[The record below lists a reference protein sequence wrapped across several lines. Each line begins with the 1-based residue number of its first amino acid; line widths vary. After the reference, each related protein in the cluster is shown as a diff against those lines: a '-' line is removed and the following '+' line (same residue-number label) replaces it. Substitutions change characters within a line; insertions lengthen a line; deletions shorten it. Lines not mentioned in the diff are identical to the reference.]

1 MRQHSRAR
9 IAFPVAIAAIALM
22 SVPLAGQ
29 FGEGFELTVTQD
41 RLINAQDEPQNWL
54 LMNGDYGSQ
63 RFSKLTQINRD
74 NVDNLRMVWALALG
88 GMIGTGANGPEN
100 EVNPLIDNGF
110 MYATDGWGTVYKID
124 ARNPNYGEF
133 VWITDPGVDQE
144 VNRPRT
150 RGIALWEDKVLQNL
164 QDGRVLALDRDDGEI
179 LWDVEVAG
187 TNEFGSRERFL
198 TAPIVADGKV
208 LVQNG
213 AGDGG
218 TRGWVAAL
226 DVDTG
231 EELWRWY
238 TVPAPGEPGSE
249 TWKDDNH
256 AWKTGGGGVWQTGSY
271 DPVNNLYIFGTGNPY
286 PIYDAEYRPGDNL
299 YTNSAVALDVATGER
314 RWHFQ
319 YTPNDSWD
327 YDEVGVHMLYDTVIN
342 GEERQ
347 VVAHFGR
354 NGFFYSLDRETGEF
368 IKGDQYVNELT
379 WTAGLNQETGK
390 PQEYDPNLDIQI
402 YNEEA
407 RALRSDRDLMKRACP
422 TWHGGVAHQ
431 PTAFNPDKGIAYGA
445 GTEGCFSQTGAQVF
459 PLGPDGG
466 IDREASQQR
475 DYTSDLYYGSITAV
489 DSDTQEVIAKAV
501 TEIENPLRGHRHRRR
516 PDLHRASGRLDR
528 RLRRRDAAGAVA
540 LQRRHAAQ
548 GRAGDLRD
556 WSDAVPCGAGERAP
570 PAPGQVRQPGELQL
584 PVYLR
589 PRPVDRVRRP
599 SWCGS
604 STGAPAFL
612 VRRPPGRHRAP
623 RGIPVRPRPV
633 LVRRPPGRQEG

>member
-1 MRQHSRAR
+1 MRQHTRAR
-9 IAFPVAIAAIALM
+9 IAFPVAIAAVALM
-22 SVPLAGQ
+22 SIPLAGQ
-29 FGEGFELTVTQD
+29 FGGQFTEGFELTVTQD

-63 RFSKLTQINRD
+63 RYSKLTQINRD

-100 EVNPLIDNGF
+100 EANPLIDNGF

-133 VWITDPGVDQE
+133 VWMTDPGVDQE

-198 TAPIVADGKV
+198 TAPIVADGKM

-249 TWKDDNH
+249 TWKDDNN

-286 PIYDAEYRPGDNL
+286 PIYDVEYRPGDNL

-347 VVAHFGR
+347 VVAHFAR

-407 RALRSDRDLMKRACP
+407 RALRRDRDLMKRACP
-422 TWHGGVAHQ
+422 TWHGGIAHQ

-489 DSDTQEVIAKAV
+489 DTDTHEVLAKAV
-501 TEIENPLRGHRHRRR
+501 TDIEIRSGAIATAGGLVFTALQDGWIVAYNDETLQELWRFNVGTPLKGA
-516 PDLHRASGRLDR
+516 PVTYAIGPTQYIAVQASGRHLHPVKYDNLENSSYLFVFALD
-528 RLRRRDAAGAVA
+528 
-540 LQRRHAAQ
+540 
-548 GRAGDLRD
+548 
-556 WSDAVPCGAGERAP
+556 E
-570 PAPGQVRQPGELQL
+570 
-584 PVYLR
+584 
-589 PRPVDRVRRP
+589 
-599 SWCGS
+599 
-604 STGAPAFL
+604 
-612 VRRPPGRHRAP
+612 
-623 RGIPVRPRPV
+623 
-633 LVRRPPGRQEG
+633 